1 LKILVT
7 GINGAVGGNVYR
19 YLLNIYDNNVEGISR
34 KKYSFTSKNK
44 GQITHIEDFLNP
56 KKDSL
61 FYSRYDIIIHA
72 AAITPKF
79 AKSKSDYKK
88 NILISKF
95 FLEKLSLFKGQF
107 IHLSSASVYEPSRH
121 PLNEKSSLTTKDEYG
136 ISMYESE
143 DIFKKKISNILILR
157 IFYPY
162 GFDSFTKKDNLVD
175 KLLVRIIKN
184 QPLTLNPLYKDVFIN
199 PLNAN
204 DLNLI
209 IKTFINNNIK
219 SGTFN
224 LAGPDHIKFYDFI
237 TFLIK
242 KTKIIENKE
251 SILIDDSMPIPHSG
265 EINKLNLIVTKQAL
279 TNFQKG
285 LNNIKL

>member
-1 LKILVT
+1 MKILVT
-7 GINGAVGGNVYR
+7 GVNGAVGGNIYR
-19 YLLNIYDNNVEGISR
+19 YLFENYGDDVEGISR
-34 KKYSFTSKNK
+34 KKYSPASKNK
-44 GQITHIEDFLNP
+44 GQITHVEDFLNP

-61 FYSRYDIIIHA
+61 FYSQYDIIVHA

-79 AKSKSDYKK
+79 AKSKSDFKK
-88 NILISKF
+88 NILISKCF
-95 FLEKLSLFKGQF
+95 IKKLSFFKGKF
-107 IHLSSASVYEPSRH
+107 IHLSSASVYEASIY
-121 PLNEKSSLTTKDEYG
+121 PLNEKSTLTIKDEYG

-143 DIFKKKISNILILR
+143 DIFKKNISNVLILR

-184 QPLTLNPLYKDVFIN
+184 QPLTVNSLYKDVFIN

-209 IKTFINNNIK
+209 VETFINNNIK

-224 LAGPDHIKFYDFI
+224 LAGPDQIKLYHFI
-237 TFLIK
+237 TFLFK

-251 SILIDDSMPIPHSG
+251 SILIDDLMPIPHSG
-265 EINKLNLIVTKQAL
+265 EIKKLYSIVAKQAL

>member
-1 LKILVT
+1 MKILVT
-7 GINGAVGGNVYR
+7 GVNGAVGGNIYR
-19 YLLNIYDNNVEGISR
+19 YLFEKYEDDVEGISR
-34 KKYSFTSKNK
+34 KKYSSASKNK
-44 GQITHIEDFLNP
+44 GQITHVEDFLNP

-61 FYSRYDIIIHA
+61 FYSQYDIIVHA

-79 AKSKSDYKK
+79 AKSKSDFKK
-88 NILISKF
+88 NILISKCF
-95 FLEKLSLFKGQF
+95 IKKLSLFKGKF
-107 IHLSSASVYEPSRH
+107 IHLSSASVYEASIY
-121 PLNEKSSLTTKDEYG
+121 PLNEKSTLTIKDEYG

-143 DIFKKKISNILILR
+143 DIFKKYISNVLILR

-184 QPLTLNPLYKDVFIN
+184 QPLTVNSLYKDVFIN
-199 PLNAN
+199 PLN
-204 DLNLI
+204 LI
-209 IKTFINNNIK
+209 VETFINNNIK

-224 LAGPDHIKFYDFI
+224 LAGPDQIKLYHFI
-237 TFLIK
+237 TFLFK

-251 SILIDDSMPIPHSG
+251 SILIDDLMPIPHSA
-265 EINKLNLIVTKQAL
+265 EIKKLYSIVAKQAL